1 MSVEARLA
9 NRLGIALGDELGFR
23 IGAQPVSAR
32 VTSIRSVQ
40 WDSFRP
46 NFYMVFPP
54 GVLDTLPATYMTSF
68 YLAPEDKAVLQ
79 ELVRRFPAVTVLEL
93 DLIIEQVGRIFR
105 QATLAV
111 EYVLLFVLL
120 AGFAVLFAA
129 LQSSLDERL
138 HEGALLRALGAS
150 RRQLRRAH
158 VAEFAALGL
167 LAGLIAAGGTEALAW
182 VLYSQVMQLDYS
194 FKWPLWIATPL
205 VGALLVGA
213 AGYWGTRPVLERSP
227 LILLRDD

>member
-1 MSVEARLA
+1 
-9 NRLGIALGDELGFR
+9 
-23 IGAQPVSAR
+23 VSAR
-32 VTSIRSVQ
+32 VVSIRTVQ

-54 GVLDTLPATYMTSF
+54 GVLDTLPSTYMTSF
-68 YLAPEDKAVLQ
+68 YLTPQDKTVLR
-79 ELVRRFPAVTVLEL
+79 ELVSRFPAVTVLEL

-167 LAGLIAAGGTEALAW
+167 LAGLIAAGGTEVLAW

-194 FKWPLWIATPL
+194 FKWPLWLATPL
-205 VGALLVGA
+205 AGALLVGT